1 MCDSLDFHVVF
12 MVLTMYS
19 GRRGGAAAAVDAGI
33 DRMNIQAVGNWSID
47 CVDSYYCPKREGV
60 EFTSRLIKEL

>member
-12 MVLTMYS
+12 IALTMYS
-19 GRRGGAAAAVDAGI
+19 GRRGGAAAAVVAGI
-33 DRMNIQAVGNWSID
+33 ERMNIQAVENWLSD

-60 EFTSRLIKEL
+60 KFTSRLIKEL

>member
-12 MVLTMYS
+12 IVLTMYS

-33 DRMNIQAVGNWSID
+33 DRMNIQAVGNWSSD

-60 EFTSRLIKEL
+60 KFTSRLIKEL

>member
-12 MVLTMYS
+12 IALTMYS
-19 GRRGGAAAAVDAGI
+19 GRRGGATAAVDAGI
-33 DRMNIQAVGNWSID
+33 DRMNIQAVGNWSSD

-60 EFTSRLIKEL
+60 KFTSRLIKEL